1 MTPSKYQ
8 TAIYKAFQLT
18 KRDINISAVAGS
30 GKTTTLLELL
40 KFVPRGMKTLFLAF
54 NKSIVE
60 ELKSRNE
67 NKEATIMTIHSCGW
81 GAIMIRYGSRA
92 KMNPNKTIAKTEIV
106 LEQNKIPAKRYSYF
120 FYVIPK
126 LLDLMRC
133 NMTENTLEAI
143 RELAMYYDVDIDDED
158 IPLVQRAFKLVVG
171 DKSQFDFMDMI
182 YVPVTDP
189 SVRLKKYDYVFCDE
203 SQDFSICQHEFI
215 KRCINRRGRLITV
228 GDRNQCQP
236 VGSMVVMAGGN
247 IKDISEI
254 MVGDKVVSYDKNS
267 GGFTGFSSVWS
278 SLKYAKKVEEIC
290 KSKYCGNLICL
301 KTENNISKYTPNHRC
316 IVKLD
321 ESEYY
326 TGYFV
331 YLMNRITDN
340 GIDWR
345 IGKTK
350 IFNNNGGSFGVRTRL
365 LNENGDNVWLLRCC
379 RNDSDA
385 KIWEEIYS
393 TKYGIT
399 QKCFTTGGNDN
410 KTFGDNKNL
419 NFMFAVV
426 RRYVNERVE
435 RLFKDLNLDIS
446 LPFLTKYDTNKHF
459 SKFHMF
465 ECYACN
471 VNRISKVLNV
481 MCFENGQKIWKKFDS
496 FLEKYNGYVYSLK
509 IQDTELYVSDE
520 ILTHNSIYG
529 FAGADANSYDK
540 LASINGQAIRLPLS
554 VSYRCAKAIVL
565 EAQRY
570 VPSISYAPNAEEGK
584 VDINSLTTIREG
596 DWILCRNL
604 KPLIQAYLWLIK
616 NKIKCKIRGKD
627 IAENIVNLIRKTG
640 AKTLDGLMNALEIER
655 NKLLDKLTKKGVR
668 KPSLHPKME
677 VLEQKQE
684 VIAFL
689 SDEVTSVDGLIKLL
703 EGIFSDDTDG
713 ILLSTIHKSKGL
725 ENERIFF
732 ICPELIPSKYATQDW
747 QIEQEYHLKYVAIT
761 RAKKELI
768 YVPQNVFDNDLMSNV
783 TIDK

>member
-81 GAIMIRYGSRA
+81 RAIMIRYGSRA

-158 IPLVQRAFKLVVG
+158 IPLVQRAFKLLVE

-228 GDRNQCQP
+228 GDGNQ
-236 VGSMVVMAGGN
+236 A
-247 IKDISEI
+247 
-254 MVGDKVVSYDKNS
+254 
-267 GGFTGFSSVWS
+267 
-278 SLKYAKKVEEIC
+278 
-290 KSKYCGNLICL
+290 
-301 KTENNISKYTPNHRC
+301 
-316 IVKLD
+316 
-321 ESEYY
+321 
-326 TGYFV
+326 
-331 YLMNRITDN
+331 
-340 GIDWR
+340 
-345 IGKTK
+345 
-350 IFNNNGGSFGVRTRL
+350 
-365 LNENGDNVWLLRCC
+365 
-379 RNDSDA
+379 
-385 KIWEEIYS
+385 
-393 TKYGIT
+393 
-399 QKCFTTGGNDN
+399 
-410 KTFGDNKNL
+410 
-419 NFMFAVV
+419 
-426 RRYVNERVE
+426 
-435 RLFKDLNLDIS
+435 
-446 LPFLTKYDTNKHF
+446 
-459 SKFHMF
+459 
-465 ECYACN
+465 
-471 VNRISKVLNV
+471 
-481 MCFENGQKIWKKFDS
+481 
-496 FLEKYNGYVYSLK
+496 
-509 IQDTELYVSDE
+509 
-520 ILTHNSIYG
+520 IYG

-540 LASINGQAIRLPLS
+540 LASINGQTIRLPLS

-713 ILLSTIHKSKGL
+713 ILLSTIHKAKGL